1 MKKKTEKKKLDAK
14 ILVIDDDPIIR
25 LALKSFLESQDCEVH
40 EADNGTLALQKF
52 ERESYDFVLLD
63 TVMPGMDGFEVC
75 EAIRR
80 HERGG
85 EIPIIMITVM
95 NDEASIEKGFGAGAS
110 DYIPKPFNWSLLL
123 YRLKNLVE
131 RLHSEERQK
140 QLQLKLQRIK
150 KIEAIGQASR
160 GIAHEFNNLLTTILG
175 YTNLSLEQYAQQGDG
190 KLYEYLTEV
199 QTAGSRA
206 HALVKK
212 MLAYSHDD
220 AGLPEVLDPA
230 LPVAELVAARRQS
243 KPAHIVFEDRLEPE
257 LPPIKIDPGLLG
269 QAVDNLL
276 DNAFEAV
283 GTGGFVAVGLRRY
296 VNLNKRCESCLQEV
310 SGDYIEIFVQDNGSA
325 IDPQVM
331 ERIFDPFFSTKE
343 MAEGMGLS
351 IVHGIVHRNH
361 GHVLV
366 ESEPEKGTLVRLLF
380 PVYTESGELQ
390 WRA

>member
-1 MKKKTEKKKLDAK
+1 MEESIEKKKLDAK

-40 EADNGTLALQKF
+40 EADNGELALKKF
-52 ERESYDFVLLD
+52 DQEKYDFVLLD

-75 EAIRR
+75 KAIRA
-80 HERGG
+80 HEQGG

-95 NDEASIEKGFGAGAS
+95 NDESSIEKGFGVGAS
-110 DYIPKPFNWSLLL
+110 DYIPKPFNWALLL

-131 RLHSEERQK
+131 RLRSDERRK
-140 QLQLKLQRIK
+140 QLQLKLQRVK

-175 YTNLSLEQYAQQGDG
+175 YTNLSIEQYAQEGDG
-190 KLYEYLTEV
+190 KLYEYLKEV

-206 HALVKK
+206 HTLVKK

-220 AGLPEVLDPA
+220 AGLPEVFDPEQRI
-230 LPVAELVAARRQS
+230 AELVAQRRKS
-243 KPAHIVFEDRLEPE
+243 VPAQIVLEAHLE
-257 LPPIKIDPGLLG
+257 QGLPAIKIDPGLLE
-269 QAVDNLL
+269 QAVEKLI
-276 DNAFEAV
+276 DNAVEAV
-283 GTGGFVAVGLRRY
+283 GDSGFVAVGLRRY
-296 VNLNKRCESCLQEV
+296 INLDSRCESCLQEI
-310 SGDYIEIFVQDNGSA
+310 SGEYIEIFVQDNGGS

-343 MAEGMGLS
+343 MSEGMGLS

-361 GHVLV
+361 GHIVV
-366 ESEPEKGTLVRLLF
+366 DSDPDKGALVRLLF
-380 PVYTESGELQ
+380 PVHVESEELK